1 MVKLI
6 TGGKGTGKTKKMIEM
21 ANNLIDTED
30 GNVVFI
36 DYNKKSMYDLKHKIR
51 FVSLDEYPIKNID
64 NFFGFLCGIISRDH
78 DIETIFIDR
87 LLKIKNIELNHLIPF
102 IKEIE
107 QLSQKFEIT
116 FVTSVSCDLNEIPE
130 ELKAYECL

>member
-21 ANNLIDTED
+21 ANNLIDTEA

-36 DYNKKSMYDLKHKIR
+36 DYNKRSMYDLKHKIR

-64 NFFGFLCGIISRDH
+64 SFLGFLCGIISRDH

-107 QLSQKFEIT
+107 ELSQKFEIT
-116 FVTSVSCDLNEIPE
+116 FITSVSCDLNEIPE
-130 ELKAYECL
+130 ELKVYENL